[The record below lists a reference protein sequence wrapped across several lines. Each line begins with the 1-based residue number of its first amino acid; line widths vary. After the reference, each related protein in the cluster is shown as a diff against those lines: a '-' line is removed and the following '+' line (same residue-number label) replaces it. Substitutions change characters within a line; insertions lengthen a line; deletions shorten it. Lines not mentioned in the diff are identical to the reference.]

1 MQPAECLPDSISPK
15 TDLLTYER
23 APYLESDK
31 WKIMKRLLMIALLS
45 IVAVSASAR
54 SVRSV
59 DPYADSIAV
68 EKMRAR
74 MNEIRQYRP
83 TVALV
88 LSGGGAKG
96 AAHVGV
102 IRYIEELG
110 IPVDMVLGT
119 SMGGLIGGLYSLGY
133 TVEQMD
139 SLVSNMDWNWALS
152 DRLARKYITYSDLK
166 YKEKYLLSIPFFYEK
181 DYYRM
186 MRADENRFDA
196 AHSRDILH
204 VGADNEDG
212 ADFLKKNLLGSLPA
226 GYIYGQNVSNL
237 ISSLTIGYQDHMS
250 FQDFPIPFVC
260 VAADMVSGKAKIW
273 HEGKIND
280 AMRSTMSIPGMF
292 APVRV
297 DGMVLVDGG
306 LRDNYPTALAREM
319 GADIII
325 GVDLSDTRR
334 TYTDIN
340 NIGDIISQ
348 GVDMLM
354 REALEYNVNVPDVK
368 IKPQL
373 KGYGMMSFD
382 PVSIDT
388 IKARGFEAAREQ
400 DSLLREVAA
409 RTRVGYIKTPKPSAY
424 DFESDSLVIADV
436 EIKGVLPREEELLE
450 KRLHLKF
457 GQKISKEDL
466 NDIVAKIYGTQAYDY
481 VTYEL
486 LGESEPFKLVLKCRK
501 GPVHQLGIG
510 VRADTEEIV
519 SVLLNLGLNA
529 HKLHGHVYDFSA
541 KISANPYMQFHWSYD
556 LPKMPTINAL
566 ASLRWTDMNMLDFG
580 TSHLSLSYLC
590 ARQEFFLS
598 NMKWKRLDFK
608 AGLRNEVYDVRNVSS
623 SEILGDYDFSQLT
636 NDFVSL
642 YMDARTDTFDDGY
655 FPERGVNA
663 GLSYSWTFGGFPHSF
678 NNFQVIRADAR
689 TVCPITD
696 RLAFIPSF
704 NFRFLLGED
713 IPVAYFNAVGGSLAG
728 RYIDQQMPF
737 LGVTNLVPMK
747 NMLTIYRA
755 DIRFTLARNHY
766 LTGTVNYARDCD
778 SFKYYADGPGYTGV
792 ALEYAFDTIFG
803 PLSANVHWSDLTG
816 KVGFYLS
823 AGYSF

>member
-1 MQPAECLPDSISPK
+1 MKRFVAIVLILG
-15 TDLLTYER
+15 LLTFI
-23 APYLESDK
+23 S
-31 WKIMKRLLMIALLS
+31 
-45 IVAVSASAR
+45 SAR
-54 SVRSV
+54 TARGI
-59 DPYADSIAV
+59 DPKADSVAIV
-68 EKMRAR
+68 KMKKR
-74 MNEIRQYRP
+74 MADIRQYRP

-119 SMGGLIGGLYSLGY
+119 SMGGLVGALYSLGY
-133 TVEQMD
+133 SVDQMD
-139 SLVSNMDWNWALS
+139 SLMRNMDWNWALS
-152 DRLARKYITYSDLK
+152 DKLSRKYITYSDLK
-166 YKEKYLLSIPFFYEK
+166 YKEKYMLSIPFFYER

-186 MRADENRFDA
+186 MRADENRFDPV
-196 AHSRDILH
+196 HRQDILH

-212 ADFLKKNLLGSLPA
+212 TEFLKKNLLGSLPS

-237 ISSLTIGYQDHMS
+237 ISSLTIGYQDPMS

-325 GVDLSDTRR
+325 GVDLSENRR

-354 REALEYNVNVPDVK
+354 RESLDRNIDIPDVK
-368 IKPQL
+368 IKPRL
-373 KGYGMMSFD
+373 KGYGIMSFD
-382 PVSIDT
+382 ARSIDT
-388 IKARGFEAAREQ
+388 IMVRGMEAAQAQ
-400 DSLLREVAA
+400 DSLLRKVAQLTDTGYSKA
-409 RTRVGYIKTPKPSAY
+409 RKPSAFG
-424 DFESDSLVIADV
+424 FETDSLVIADV

-450 KRLHLKF
+450 KRLNLKF

-466 NDIVAKIYGTQAYDY
+466 NDIVARIYGTQSYDY

-486 LGESEPFKLVLKCRK
+486 LGDSEPFKLVLNCRK
-501 GPVHQLGIG
+501 GPIHQLGLG

-519 SVLLNLGLNA
+519 SVLLNLGFNA
-529 HKLHGHVYDFSA
+529 HKLHGHIYDISG
-541 KISANPYMQFHWSYD
+541 KISANPYFQFQWSYD
-556 LPKMPTINAL
+556 LPKMPTINAK
-566 ASLRWTDMNMLDFG
+566 AAIRWTDLNMLNFG
-580 TSHLSLSYLC
+580 TNDLSLRYLC
-590 ARQEFFLS
+590 AKQEVFMS
-598 NMKWKRLDFK
+598 NIKWNRFDIK
-608 AGLRNEVYDVRNVSS
+608 AGIRNEIFDIRNIKS
-623 SEILGDYDFSQLT
+623 SEIIGDYDFDQLG

-642 YMDARTDTFDDGY
+642 YLDARTDTFDDGY
-655 FPERGVNA
+655 FPKQGVNA
-663 GLSYSWTFGGFPHSF
+663 GVSYAWTFAGFPHRF
-678 NNFQVIRADAR
+678 NNFHTLQADAR
-689 TVCPITD
+689 TVIPVGEVF
-696 RLAFIPSF
+696 AFIPSF
-704 NFRFLLGED
+704 NLRFLFGKD
-713 IPVAYFNAVGGSLAG
+713 VPVAYFNAIGGSLPG

-737 LGVTNLVPMK
+737 LGVTNLHAME
-747 NMLTIYRA
+747 NILTIYRA
-755 DIRFTLARNHY
+755 DFRFTLARNHY
-766 LTGTVNYARDCD
+766 LTGTINYARDSD
-778 SFKYYADGPGYTGV
+778 LLKNYPYGPGYTGM
-792 ALEYAFDTIFG
+792 ALEYSFDTIFG